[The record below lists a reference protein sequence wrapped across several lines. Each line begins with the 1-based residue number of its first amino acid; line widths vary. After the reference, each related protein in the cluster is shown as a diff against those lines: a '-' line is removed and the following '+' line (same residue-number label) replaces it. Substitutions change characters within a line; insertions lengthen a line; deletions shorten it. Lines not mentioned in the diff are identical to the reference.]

1 MKPVTI
7 TKSGV
12 DCAMTL
18 LLLSLMAF
26 HVTGETTHMVLGAVM
41 CALVIAHL
49 VLNRGWIRTIHKG
62 RYTAVRTFRLI
73 CNILLFLTLS
83 GLMVSGIMMSPIRQ
97 FFYFFPLD
105 SARTLHHVLAYWGFI
120 LTSLHIGIYVKKM
133 SGILGAKTNQNRRY
147 AKAVLYALIILIAA
161 YGIYAF
167 VNRQIYSYMFLI
179 NQYTFFDYEQ
189 PVYLFF
195 IDYLA
200 VMGLFIIIAHY
211 SLTVISKRLRNK
223 AKN

>member
-1 MKPVTI
+1 MKPATI
-7 TKSGV
+7 TKIGV

-26 HVTGETTHMVLGAVM
+26 HVTGETTHMVLGVAM

-62 RYTAVRTFRLI
+62 RYNAIRTFRLVF
-73 CNILLFLTLS
+73 NILLFS
-83 GLMVSGIMMSPIRQ
+83 AMAGLVASGIMMSPIRQ
-97 FFYFFPLD
+97 YFGFLPLD
-105 SARTLHHVLAYWGFI
+105 TARTLHHVLAYWGFI
-120 LTSLHIGIYVKKM
+120 LASIHIGIYVKKM
-133 SGILGAKTNQNRRY
+133 ADMVGAKINQQPRRKY
-147 AKAVLYALIILIAA
+147 AKAVLYALIILVAA

-167 VNRQIYSYMFLI
+167 ANRQIYSYMFLI

-211 SLTVISKRLRNK
+211 SSTVVSKRFRNK
-223 AKN
+223 A